1 MAKEVYVTGDKYKV
15 ELAENILNP
24 WRAKAIA
31 KKSGKIKK
39 NLKNWYKKFIKLK
52 TTRRKR

>member
-1 MAKEVYVTGDKYKV
+1 MAKEVYVTGDKHKV

-24 WRAKAIA
+24 GRVKAIA

>member
-1 MAKEVYVTGDKYKV
+1 MAKEVYVTGDKHKV

-24 WRAKAIA
+24 GRVKAIT

-39 NLKNWYKKFIKLK
+39 NLKN
-52 TTRRKR
+52 